1 MAKREGLIFKF
12 FEKWKERKMSKL
24 ANNMLKDNPS
34 LEKNLK
40 DLDKAFGK
48 LEVELEKR
56 KKKFNIKQ
64 YHGKKKRFKN
74 TKRTS

>member
-24 ANNMLKDNPS
+24 ANNMLKDDPS

-48 LEVELEKR
+48 LEAELEKR
-56 KKKFNIKQ
+56 KKKFNIK
-64 YHGKKKRFKN
+64 
-74 TKRTS
+74 